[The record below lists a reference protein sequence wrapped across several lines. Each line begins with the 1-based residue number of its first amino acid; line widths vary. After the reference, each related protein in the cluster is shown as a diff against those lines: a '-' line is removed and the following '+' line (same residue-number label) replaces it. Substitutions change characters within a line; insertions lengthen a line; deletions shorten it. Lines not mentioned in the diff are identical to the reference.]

1 MNGEYM
7 KIGKITLDGY
17 FNYGNKLQNYAL
29 QSFLFHKM
37 NLAID
42 TLWKTP
48 SQRNIL
54 LPGNSGWK
62 VWGIKESIKSLIN
75 WKHFRY
81 KLILEDIRIDAIRQY
96 RFKCF
101 DDKWIFT
108 RYDCIDL
115 RHSNL
120 VAKYDFM
127 IVGSDQVWNP
137 YFLERPADMFLT
149 FMPPERRIAYAA
161 SFGISEIPDQWKER
175 YAQWLTEM
183 HAISVR
189 ERRGAEIVKELTGRD
204 VPVLVDPT
212 LLLTPEEWDHVAKK
226 PMWLRE
232 EKKYILLYF
241 LSEMPNAA
249 RNTVQR
255 LAAEHHLEIIDLM
268 DWRNLDWYTSDPSE
282 FVYLIAHAD
291 LIYTDSFHGT
301 VFSIL
306 YHRPFVICD
315 RQIGNKKFGMN
326 SRIDTLLGLFHL
338 EERFG
343 TAENQYTLAD
353 PFHIEYPDT
362 EKILARERKRSHD
375 YLCEAMGLQK

>member
-1 MNGEYM
+1 M
-7 KIGKITLDGY
+7 KTAERRIGKITLDGH

-29 QSFLFHKM
+29 QNFCEKIIGER
-37 NLAID
+37 ID
-42 TLWKTP
+42 TLWYRERMKAVPRCITW
-48 SQRNIL
+48 
-54 LPGNSGWK
+54 GWK
-62 VWGIKESIKSLIN
+62 ESVKSLIN
-75 WKHFRY
+75 WKQFRTR
-81 KLILEDIRIDAIRQY
+81 LQRNQMGRDAIREY
-96 RFKCF
+96 RIKLF
-101 DDKWIFT
+101 DDAWIST
-108 RYDCIDL
+108 RYDCMDL
-115 RHSNL
+115 RHSRL
-120 VAKYDFM
+120 DKIYDFM
-127 IVGSDQVWNP
+127 ITGSDQVWNP
-137 YFLERPADMFLT
+137 YFLENPADMFLT

-161 SFGISEIPDQWKER
+161 SFGVSEIPDQWKER

-189 ERRGAEIVKELTGRD
+189 EQRGAEIVKELTGRD

-212 LLLTPEEWDHVAKK
+212 LLLTPKEWDHVAKK
-226 PMWLRE
+226 PVWLQG
-232 EKKYILLYF
+232 KNKYILLYF

-249 RNTVQR
+249 RDTVQR
-255 LAAEHHLEIIDLM
+255 LAAEYHLEIIDLM
-268 DWRNLDWYTSDPSE
+268 DWQNLDWYTSDPSE

-362 EKILARERKRSHD
+362 EQILARERKRSHD